1 MNTLLTSRMWLGV
14 AAATTSLVLLA
25 GCDRKPSDM
34 PSPTT
39 NEMERNRTSPSPVP
53 GTPATPLPQDSS
65 PAMPG
70 TPPASDPAAPAAP
83 PAPAPGGTTQ

>member
-25 GCDRKPSDM
+25 GCDRR
-34 PSPTT
+34 PTDVPPPKT
-39 NEMERNRTSPSPVP
+39 NELERSPTSPSAVP

-65 PAMPG
+65 PATPG
-70 TPPASDPAAPAAP
+70 APPASDPATPAAP